1 MGSQG
6 DIKKMIFKRIADVT
20 YTDVIADARREYP
33 ELRCGYQSLR
43 NYRNRLIVTVQLAK
57 NKTVMM
63 QKIRLINELMDLV
76 TCRKD
81 VKTDMRNFK
90 LCRMNFNYLNN

>member
-1 MGSQG
+1 MT
-6 DIKKMIFKRIADVT
+6 FKRIADIT

-33 ELRCGYQSLR
+33 ELRCSYQSLR
-43 NYRNRLIVTVQLAK
+43 NYRNRLIVTVQLAR
-57 NKTVMM
+57 NKSVMM
-63 QKIRLINELMDLV
+63 HKIQLLNELMDLI